1 MSPRHAA
8 RAAAAEIAQDCKS
21 PLGELQAKV
30 DRLVRARLEI
40 AQRITNGEVWLV
52 PLLKRLKAELATLEE
67 ERDLT
72 LEAAE
77 IVNSAAL
84 HRAA

>member
-1 MSPRHAA
+1 MSPRHAE
-8 RAAAAEIAQDCKS
+8 RAAAAEIAQDRS
-21 PLGELQAKV
+21 QLRELQAKV
-30 DRLVRARLEI
+30 DRVVSARLEI
-40 AQRITNGEVWLV
+40 AQRITDGEVWLL

>member
-1 MSPRHAA
+1 MSPR
-8 RAAAAEIAQDCKS
+8 RAAANENAQDCKS
-21 PLGELQAKV
+21 PLGEFQAKV
-30 DRLVRARLEI
+30 DRVVSARLEI
-40 AQRITNGEVWLV
+40 AQRITNGEMWLL
-52 PLLKRLKAELATLEE
+52 PLLKRFKAELATLEE
-67 ERDLT
+67 ERDLA